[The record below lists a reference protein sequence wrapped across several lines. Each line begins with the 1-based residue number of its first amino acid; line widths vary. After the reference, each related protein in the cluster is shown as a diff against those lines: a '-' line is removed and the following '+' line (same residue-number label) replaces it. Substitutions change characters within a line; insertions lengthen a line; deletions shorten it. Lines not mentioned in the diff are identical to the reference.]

1 MKANLNPILVLLAC
15 AALLAS
21 CAGIRLQQGDQAH
34 ARMAYEKA
42 GHKYDKVP
50 VERMDRSARLRAAE
64 AARLQGNMQRAAQ
77 WFASADSM
85 TSLAGTDALHC
96 GQVLMELG
104 KRDKAA
110 EFFMRMLVDN
120 PEDGTAQDLYA
131 SCLGYR
137 SFYKD
142 TARFVVNELVL
153 PGMRNVFSAARYKK
167 GLVVVGEQDAPVRNA
182 NPWNGLSYLDLYY
195 CEKRTMVTWL
205 NAQPLPGKVNGHW
218 HEGPVAFSADGRTMY
233 FTRSHYTGHKLGK
246 DDGDVSHL
254 MMFRATLDDAGEWGD
269 IRAFAYNGDTFS
281 TGHPALSADGR
292 TLYFAS
298 DRPGGLGGTDIWK
311 SEDNGTGWSE
321 PKNLGPAVNTP
332 GNELFPTVNG
342 HTLYFASTAHFNLGG
357 LDIFST
363 RAEGDIWTAPENM
376 GYPLN
381 TVHDDFS
388 FVMDTVSNSGYLS
401 SDRTGNDRIHAFI
414 IRDRIFMLEGEVTDS
429 SGGFLPN
436 VEANIENIETLE
448 EKTVLTGPDGIFRFR
463 LEPESTYDV
472 TVHRDGYLNERRR
485 ISTKGL
491 AVSDTL
497 EADFKLRTI
506 MVNKP
511 IAIENIYF
519 DYDKWDIRPDAA
531 VELDKLLAI
540 IKENPDLSFEL
551 GSHTDAR
558 GGDLYNLVL
567 SDGRAN
573 STVDYLVRHGAD
585 PMRITAKGYGEE
597 RLVNHC
603 KNGVVCSE
611 EAHQANR
618 RTEFTITYAKELA
631 GTR

>member
-1 MKANLNPILVLLAC
+1 MKAIPNPTLALLAC
-15 AALLAS
+15 AALLAG
-21 CAGIRLQQGDQAH
+21 CTGIRLQQADQAYT
-34 ARMAYEKA
+34 RMAYEKA
-42 GHKYDKVP
+42 GRKYDRVP
-50 VERMDRSARLRAAE
+50 AVRMDRPALLRAAE
-64 AARLQGNMQRAAQ
+64 AARLQGDMQRAAQ
-77 WFASADSM
+77 RLSSADSM
-85 TSLAGTDALHC
+85 ASLTGSDALHC

-104 KRDKAA
+104 QRAKAA

-131 SCLGYR
+131 SCIGYK
-137 SFYKD
+137 SLYKD

-153 PGMRNVFSAARYKK
+153 PGMRNMFSAARYKK
-167 GLVVVGEQDAPVRNA
+167 GLAVVGEQATPVSNA

-195 CEKRTMVTWL
+195 SEKKTMVTWFE
-205 NAQPLPGKVNGHW
+205 AQPLPGQVNGQW
-218 HEGPVAFSADGRTMY
+218 HEGPVAFSADAKTMY
-233 FTRSHYTGHKLGK
+233 FTRSNYTGHKLGK

-254 MMFRATLDDAGEWGD
+254 MMFRATLNDAGEWGD
-269 IRAFAYNGDTFS
+269 IRAFAYNDDRFS

-298 DRPGGLGGTDIWK
+298 DRPGGLGGTDIWM
-311 SEDNGTGWSE
+311 SHDNGTGWGA
-321 PKNLGPAVNTP
+321 PKNLGPTVNTS
-332 GNELFPTVNG
+332 GNEFFPTVNG
-342 HTLYFASTAHFNLGG
+342 TTLYFASSAHFNLGG

-363 RAEGDIWTAPENM
+363 RADGSGWTEPENL

-388 FVMDTVSNSGYLS
+388 FILDTADNSGYLS

-414 IRDRIFMLEGEVTDS
+414 IRDRIFMLDGEVSDS
-429 SGGFLPN
+429 SGFLPN
-436 VEANIENIETLE
+436 VEASIENLETLE
-448 EKTVLTGPDGIFRFR
+448 EKTVLTGPDGIFRFK
-463 LEPESTYDV
+463 LEPESTYDI

-485 ISTKGL
+485 VSTKGL

-497 EADFKLRTI
+497 EASFKLHSI
-506 MVNKP
+506 EVNKP

-531 VELDKLLAI
+531 IELDKLLTI
-540 IKENPDLSFEL
+540 IKDNPDLAFEL
-551 GSHTDAR
+551 GSHTDSR
-558 GGDLYNLVL
+558 GADLYNLVL

-603 KNGVVCSE
+603 SNGVACSE